1 MSGMS
6 SEQVQ
11 EILSSFADFMFQTM
25 VEGYQKFLSEVDL
38 TMVQAQVIRL
48 LYSGHLSIG
57 ELAAELGIS
66 APAVTQL
73 TDRLIRKRL
82 IERRSMP
89 ADRRSVI
96 VILTPKGKRA
106 VDRFRE
112 KRGDAVRALLEGLD
126 ERERAEVTNSLAKIL
141 RAMEVRQQR
150 AALGDQGAS
159 NLSGESASGIRAT
172 RPSIEQRKSE
182 WQRQQ

>member
-1 MSGMS
+1 MSGVPI
-6 SEQVQ
+6 EQVQ
-11 EILSSFADFMFQTM
+11 EVLSSFADVMFQIM
-25 VEGYQKFLSEVDL
+25 VESHQKYLSELDL
-38 TMVQAQVIRL
+38 TLVQAQVIRL
-48 LYSGHLSIG
+48 LYTGQLSTG
-57 ELAAELGIS
+57 ELAARLGIS

-73 TDRLIRKRL
+73 TDRLIKKRL
-82 IERRSMP
+82 IERRSVP

-112 KRGDAVRALLEGLD
+112 TRGDAVRALLEGLD
-126 ERERAEVTNSLAKIL
+126 ESERAEVTNSLAKIL
-141 RAMEVRQQR
+141 SATEVRRQR
-150 AALGDQGAS
+150 AALGEQQAS
-159 NLSGESASGIRAT
+159 NLNGESASGSRAT

>member
-1 MSGMS
+1 MSAVPND
-6 SEQVQ
+6 QVQ
-11 EILSSFADFMFQTM
+11 EILSGFADLMFQTI
-25 VEGYQKFLSEVDL
+25 VERYQKYLSELDL

-48 LYSGHLSIG
+48 LYGGQLSTG

-73 TDRLIRKRL
+73 TDRLLKKRL

-96 VILTPKGKRA
+96 VVLTAKGKRA

-112 KRGDAVRALLEGLD
+112 KRSDIFRAVLEGLD
-126 ERERAEVTNSLAKIL
+126 ESEMAEVTNSLAKIL
-141 RAMEVRQQR
+141 AAVNGRPQR
-150 AALGDQGAS
+150 AALGDHGAS
-159 NLSGESASGIRAT
+159 NVNGESTSGLKAT
-172 RPSIEQRKSE
+172 RTSIEPRRRE
-182 WQRQQ
+182 W